1 MALLHCKKIENVLA
15 GDCSDCGNYDCAII
29 FTDTTNYRPGPMVL
43 GYPLSIGYRR
53 TDLPRLRTFLLPIY
67 LRSIAPVRLG
77 VLDRGHANFREPPQ
91 GELRVVHLAVSS
103 AGRAQIRG
111 SIAGAQSPGLSMDT
125 TSAR

>member
-1 MALLHCKKIENVLA
+1 
-15 GDCSDCGNYDCAII
+15 
-29 FTDTTNYRPGPMVL
+29 MVL